1 MPTIPPGRY
10 TRQRIRDL
18 ALNRAGNRALDA
30 DATDFL
36 SQHLFELYTLADWP
50 FLYVAAQITITSAS
64 VAFPV
69 DFVTCTDDHG
79 LQILSNDGSP
89 TPNTFALE
97 LSPEELAARSGPGM
111 QCGSPPIYFA
121 VSRSDTTASFFPDPT
136 GHVVQALLRY
146 RQLPA
151 EPLPAN
157 EPADIPV
164 FPYHN
169 YLVQA
174 VYVFAL
180 EHERDPR
187 AQQEAQNRDTLLA
200 SIRRGASP
208 HRSQRTDIPLD
219 PARFRTPYR
228 GWSGGWPAEGWY

>member
-36 SQHLFELYTLADWP
+36 SQHLYELYTLADWP
-50 FLYVAAQITITSAS
+50 FLYVSASLTITGFS
-64 VAFPV
+64 VALPT
-69 DFVTCTDDHG
+69 DFVTTVDDHA

-97 LSPEELAARSGPGM
+97 LSPEDLSARSGPGM
-111 QCGSPPIYFA
+111 QCGSPPLFFA
-121 VSRSDTTASFFPDPT
+121 VSRSDTTASFFPDPS
-136 GHVVQALLRY
+136 GHNVQALLRY
-146 RQLPA
+146 KRLPP
-151 EPLPAN
+151 EPLASD
-157 EPADIPV
+157 EPNDIPV

-174 VYVFAL
+174 VFVFAL
-180 EHERDPR
+180 EHERDAR
-187 AQQEAQNRDTLLA
+187 AQQEAQNRDNLMA
-200 SIRRGASP
+200 SIRRGAAP
-208 HRSQRTDIPLD
+208 LRSQRGDIPLD
-219 PARFRTPYR
+219 PQVFRSPWR
-228 GWSGGWPAEGWY
+228 GWSGGWPQGW

>member
-1 MPTIPPGRY
+1 MPTIPQGRY

-50 FLYVAAQITITSAS
+50 FLYVSAPLTITGATVDLPADFLS
-64 VAFPV
+64 VQ
-69 DFVTCTDDHG
+69 DDHG
-79 LQILSNDGSP
+79 MQILAIDGQV
-89 TPNTFALE
+89 TANTFVAE
-97 LSPEELAARSGPGM
+97 LSPEELAARTGPGM
-111 QCGSPPIYFA
+111 GLGAPPQFYAI
-121 VSRSDTTASFFPDPT
+121 SRSATTASFSPDPS
-136 GHVVQALLRY
+136 GHSISALVRY
-146 RQLPA
+146 RRLPP
-151 EPLPAN
+151 EPLPAE
-157 EPADIPV
+157 EPDDVPV

-187 AQQEAQNRDTLLA
+187 AQQEAGVRDLLLA
-200 SIRRGASP
+200 TIRRGQAP
-208 HRSQRTDIPLD
+208 LRSQRSDIPLD
-219 PARFRTPYR
+219 PLVFRTPFR
-228 GWSGGWPAEGWY
+228 GW

>member
-50 FLYVAAQITITSAS
+50 FLYVSAPLTITAAT
-64 VAFPV
+64 VAFPA
-69 DFVTCTDDHG
+69 DFMTAVDDHG
-79 LQILSNDGSP
+79 LQILSNDGNP
-89 TPNTFALE
+89 TPHTFALE
-97 LSPEELAARSGPGM
+97 LSPEELSARSGPGM
-111 QCGSPPIYFA
+111 QSGSPPLYFA

-136 GHVVQALLRY
+136 GHIVQALLRY
-146 RQLPA
+146 KRLPA
-151 EPLPAN
+151 EPAPGA
-157 EPADIPV
+157 EPNDIPV

-180 EHERDPR
+180 EHERDAR
-187 AQQEAQNRDTLLA
+187 ATQEAALRDKLLA
-200 SIRRGASP
+200 TIRLGAAP
-208 HRSQRTDIPLD
+208 LRSQRADIPLD
-219 PARFRTPYR
+219 PTVFRSPWR
-228 GWSGGWPAEGWY
+228 GWSGGWPQGW

>member
-50 FLYVAAQITITSAS
+50 FLYVSAPLRITGVTVDLPA
-64 VAFPV
+64 
-69 DFVTCTDDHG
+69 DFVSVQDDHG
-79 LQILSNDGSP
+79 LQVLAIDGQP
-89 TPNTFALE
+89 TPGTFVAE
-97 LSPEELAARSGPGM
+97 VAPEQLAARSGPGM
-111 QCGSPPIYFA
+111 GSGTPPQWYAI
-121 VSRSDTTASFFPDPT
+121 SRSMTQASFAPDPS
-136 GHVVQALLRY
+136 GRVVDALLRY
-146 RQLPA
+146 RRMPP
-151 EPLPAN
+151 EPLPAD
-157 EPADIPV
+157 ESGDVPV

-180 EHERDPR
+180 EHERDAR
-187 AQQEAQNRDTLLA
+187 AQAEAASRDTLLA
-200 SIRRGASP
+200 MIRRGAAP
-208 HRSQRTDIPLD
+208 LRSQRADIPLD
-219 PARFRTPYR
+219 PLVFGRPFR
-228 GWSGGWPAEGWY
+228 GD

>member
-10 TRQRIRDL
+10 SRQRIRDL

-36 SQHLFELYTLADWP
+36 SQHLFELYSLADWP
-50 FLYVAAQITITSAS
+50 FLYVSAPLTITARTL
-64 VAFPV
+64 ALPV
-69 DFVTCTDDHG
+69 DFVTAADDHG
-79 LQILSNDGSP
+79 LQILSNDGNP

-111 QCGSPPIYFA
+111 QAGSPPLYWA

-146 RQLPA
+146 RRLPA
-151 EPLPAN
+151 EPAPAN
-157 EPADIPV
+157 EPNDIPV

-187 AQQEAQNRDTLLA
+187 ALQEAGVRDNLL
-200 SIRRGASP
+200 SLIRRGASP
-208 HRSQRTDIPLD
+208 VRSQRADIPLD
-219 PARFRTPYR
+219 PLVFGRSFQ
-228 GWSGGWPAEGWY
+228 GD

>member
-36 SQHLFELYTLADWP
+36 SQHLYELYTLADWP
-50 FLYVAAQITITSAS
+50 FLYVAAPLTITGYT
-64 VAFPV
+64 VALPD
-69 DFVTCTDDHG
+69 DFVTTVDDHA

-97 LSPEELAARSGPGM
+97 LSPEDLAARSGPGM
-111 QCGSPPIYFA
+111 QCGSPPLYFA
-121 VSRSDTTASFFPDPT
+121 ISRADTTASFFPDPG
-136 GHVVQALLRY
+136 GHTVQALLRY
-146 RQLPA
+146 KRLPA
-151 EPLPAN
+151 EPAPAD
-157 EPADIPV
+157 EPDDIPV

-180 EHERDPR
+180 EHERDAR
-187 AQQEAQNRDTLLA
+187 AQQEASNRDSLLA
-200 SIRRGASP
+200 SIRRGSAP
-208 HRSQRTDIPLD
+208 LRSQRADIPLD
-219 PARFRTPYR
+219 PQVFRSPWR
-228 GWSGGWPAEGWY
+228 GWSGGWPQGW

>member
-18 ALNRAGNRALDA
+18 ALNRAGNRALDT

-50 FLYVAAQITITSAS
+50 FLYVSAPLTISGTTVNLPA
-64 VAFPV
+64 
-69 DFVTCTDDHG
+69 DFVSVQDDHG
-79 LQILSNDGSP
+79 LQIVAVDGNP
-89 TPNTFALE
+89 TPDTFVSE
-97 LSPEELAARSGPGM
+97 VSPEELAARSGPGM
-111 QCGSPPIYFA
+111 GSAAPPTWYAI
-121 VSRSDTTASFFPDPT
+121 SRSATTASFAPDPT
-136 GHVVQALLRY
+136 GHSMSAVLRY
-146 RQLPA
+146 RRLPP

-157 EPADIPV
+157 EPSDIPV

-187 AQQEAQNRDTLLA
+187 ALQEAGVRDTLL
-200 SIRRGASP
+200 SNIRRGQAP
-208 HRSQRTDIPLD
+208 LRSQRTDIPLD
-219 PARFRTPYR
+219 PLQFRRGFR
-228 GWSGGWPAEGWY
+228 GWP

>member
-36 SQHLFELYTLADWP
+36 SQHLFELYSLADWP
-50 FLYVAAQITITSAS
+50 FLYVSASLTITGRTVQLPA
-64 VAFPV
+64 
-69 DFVTCTDDHG
+69 DFITAADDHA

-89 TPNTFALE
+89 TPHTFALE
-97 LSPEELAARSGPGM
+97 LSPEELSARSGPGM
-111 QCGSPPIYFA
+111 QAGSPPIYWA
-121 VSRSDTTASFFPDPT
+121 VSRSDTTASLFPDPT
-136 GHVVQALLRY
+136 GHSVVALLRY
-146 RQLPA
+146 RRLP
-151 EPLPAN
+151 P
-157 EPADIPV
+157 EPAPSVEPQDIPV

-180 EHERDPR
+180 EHERDAR
-187 AQQEAQNRDTLLA
+187 AMQEAAIRDKQLA
-200 SIRRGASP
+200 TIRLGAAP
-208 HRSQRTDIPLD
+208 LRSQRSDIPLD
-219 PARFRTPYR
+219 PAVFRSPWR
-228 GWSGGWPAEGWY
+228 GWSSGWPQGW

>member
-1 MPTIPPGRY
+1 MPTIPQGRY

-50 FLYVAAQITITSAS
+50 FLYVSAPLTITG
-64 VAFPV
+64 VTV
-69 DFVTCTDDHG
+69 DLPADFLSIQDDHG
-79 LQILSNDGSP
+79 MQVLAVDGHA
-89 TPNTFALE
+89 TPNTFVAE

-111 QCGSPPIYFA
+111 QGGAPPSFYAI
-121 VSRSDTTASFFPDPT
+121 SRSATQASFSPDPS
-136 GHVVQALLRY
+136 GHSISALVRY
-146 RQLPA
+146 RRLPP
-151 EPLPAN
+151 EPLPAA
-157 EPADIPV
+157 EPGDIPV

-180 EHERDPR
+180 EHERDAR
-187 AQQEAQNRDTLLA
+187 AQQEAAVRDNLLA
-200 SIRRGASP
+200 SIRRGQAP
-208 HRSQRTDIPLD
+208 LRSQRSDIPLD
-219 PARFRTPYR
+219 PLIFRTPYR
-228 GWSGGWPAEGWY
+228 GW

>member
-1 MPTIPPGRY
+1 MPTTPPGRY

-50 FLYVAAQITITSAS
+50 FLYVAAGLTITARTCDL
-64 VAFPV
+64 PE
-69 DFVTCTDDHG
+69 DFVSCVDDHA
-79 LQILSNDGSP
+79 LQILSNDGNP
-89 TPNTFALE
+89 TPSTFALE
-97 LSPEELAARSGPGM
+97 VSPEELAARSGPGM
-111 QCGSPPIYFA
+111 QSGSPPLLFA
-121 VSRSDTTASFFPDPT
+121 VSRSDNTVGFYPDPT
-136 GHVVQALLRY
+136 GHTVAALLRY
-146 RQLPA
+146 KRLPP
-151 EPLPAN
+151 EPDPAD
-157 EPADIPV
+157 EPTDIPV

-180 EHERDPR
+180 EHERDAR

-200 SIRRGASP
+200 AIRRGASP
-208 HRSQRTDIPLD
+208 LRAQRADIPLD
-219 PARFRTPYR
+219 PERFRTPYR
-228 GWSGGWPAEGWY
+228 GGSGWRDGWY